1 MLVYLCRLQIGGET
15 CAKLTKLEKERNF
28 SNLKPAGGKFVSSA
42 GAILVA
48 LLEASDDELMRG
60 HR

>member
-1 MLVYLCRLQIGGET
+1 M
-15 CAKLTKLEKERNF
+15 
-28 SNLKPAGGKFVSSA
+28 SSA

-60 HR
+60 HRLVPIVTVHN